1 MDVNSDQ
8 GPPMRLVGRSVGFT
22 PVLQSPSKLRL
33 TMIRAADGVIERVRD
48 RNDDVRWAVGTVR
61 DRSTLANN
69 PAVTP
74 PETGPMKRPCKPT
87 LLAVCRAADR
97 AFVSGKMVILS
108 QEELR

>member
-1 MDVNSDQ
+1 
-8 GPPMRLVGRSVGFT
+8 
-22 PVLQSPSKLRL
+22 
-33 TMIRAADGVIERVRD
+33 MIRAADGVIERVRD
-48 RNDDVRWAVGTVR
+48 RNDAVRWAVGTVR

-108 QEELR
+108 QEELRAARISAHDHDHEFERRLVAKKKGNREA